1 MDGLPL
7 KLGLSATSGM
17 TAAVFCH
24 PLDVVRVTMQVT
36 SVKRSTGGTLMAIY
50 NTQGIYRGIYS
61 GLTAAFL
68 RQWTYGAC
76 RLGIYSFLLKSQP
89 KPNEVSFPMK
99 LTFGLIS
106 GGIGAAVGTP
116 AELGLVR
123 MSADSM
129 TPVEERRG
137 VGIRQVLGNVIAE
150 KGVAGMWNGVG
161 PTVLRAMALNS
172 ATLAVT
178 SQCKEQLPQIVPQL
192 KEQPAVTMVLSTFVA
207 SFFGTAASQ
216 PFDVVK
222 SLMQNM
228 KVPEGG
234 EPPYSGALD
243 CAQKCL
249 RQGPMT
255 LFKGFT
261 PAFVKLTPFT
271 VLSLN
276 FLEGLTYLITGKGA
290 V

>member
-7 KLGLSATSGM
+7 KMGLSATSGM
-17 TAAVFCH
+17 AAAMVCH
-24 PLDVVRVTMQVT
+24 PFDVVRVQMQVAT
-36 SVKRSTGGTLMAIY
+36 QQRSTFATGANVY
-50 NTQGIYRGIYS
+50 NLQGVYRGLYS

-89 KPNEVSFPMK
+89 KPSEVSFPLK

-106 GGIGAAVGTP
+106 GGVGSIFGTP
-116 AELGLVR
+116 AELAIVR
-123 MSADSM
+123 MCADA
-129 TPVEERRG
+129 TVPVAERRG
-137 VGIRQVLGNVIAE
+137 IGVHRILGGVISE
-150 KGVAGMWNGVG
+150 SGVAGMWNGVG

-172 ATLAVT
+172 VTLAVT
-178 SQCKEQLPQIVPQL
+178 SQTKEQLPQAVPAM
-192 KEQPAVTMVLSTFVA
+192 KEHPALTMVTSTVVA
-207 SFFGTAASQ
+207 SFFGTLASQ

-222 SLMQNM
+222 SRMQNM
-228 KVPEGG
+228 KIPASGAA
-234 EPPYSGALD
+234 PYAGALD
-243 CAQKCL
+243 CAMKCVAESPL
-249 RQGPMT
+249 T
-255 LFKGFT
+255 LFRGFT

-276 FLEGLTYLITGKGA
+276 ILEQLTLLITGKSA